1 MTFHV
6 ASEPFRGI
14 QRRERVSLGR
24 EWDWRVVT
32 IPANSAYSEVIDVR
46 FSAGMAV
53 SGDDNMTGT
62 YLAVY
67 ACHEP
72 DGAYRP
78 VRDSNGIL
86 LTVPRTAG
94 SIMVLPAEIFPL
106 GWVRLVSCSNATG
119 TTVTEATTRTLVVHL
134 KP

>member
-14 QRRERVSLGR
+14 ERRERISLGR
-24 EWDWRVVT
+24 EWDYRLIT
-32 IPANSAYSEVIDVR
+32 IPANGIYSEAIDTR

-53 SGDDNMTGT
+53 SVDDNMTGT
-62 YLAVY
+62 YIAIY
-67 ACHEP
+67 ASHEQN
-72 DGAYRP
+72 GAYRP
-78 VRDSNGIL
+78 VRDSNGTL
-86 LTVPRTAG
+86 LAVPRTAG
-94 SIMVLPAEIFPL
+94 SIMVFPAEVFPL

-119 TTVTEATTRTLVVHL
+119 TTVTEAAARVLVVHL